1 MKKFQVIATEVVKYI
16 VTVEGESQEQ
26 VLEMVMKGEIDF
38 GNQDI
43 VDGWDFNVTYIK
55 EEWQ

>member
-1 MKKFQVIATEVVKYI
+1 MKKFQVEATEIVKYL

-43 VDGWDFNVTYIK
+43 VDGWDFNVTYIR
-55 EEWQ
+55 EDWQ

>member
-26 VLEMVMKGEIDF
+26 VLEMVMNGEVDF
-38 GNQDI
+38 NNDHI
-43 VDGWDFNVTYIK
+43 TDGWDFNVTYIK

>member
-43 VDGWDFNVTYIK
+43 VDGWDFEVTYIT
-55 EEWQ
+55 EDV

>member
-1 MKKFQVIATEVVKYI
+1 MKKFQVTATEVVKYL

-26 VLEMVMKGEIDF
+26 VLEMVMNGEIDF

>member
-1 MKKFQVIATEVVKYI
+1 MKKFQVEATEIVKYL

-26 VLEMVMKGEIDF
+26 VLEMVMNGEIDF

>member
-1 MKKFQVIATEVVKYI
+1 MKKFQVEATEIVKYL

-38 GNQDI
+38 GNEDI
-43 VDGWDFNVTYIK
+43 VDGWDFDVTYIR
-55 EEWQ
+55 EDWQ